1 MVIVV
6 CPHCGSQLVF
16 AGRYQAGRRLCVNCK
31 REIVVP
37 AKPMSEEEARAVLK
51 EAIQRAAEEN

>member
-16 AGRYQAGRRLCVNCK
+16 AGRYQAGRRPCVNCK
-31 REIVVP
+31 REIAVP
-37 AKPMSEEEARAVLK
+37 EKPMSEDEARAVLK
-51 EAIQRAAEEN
+51 QAKFGAAEES